1 MEDARVVLMP
11 VCMSHFTTADLSS
24 SIIGDDYFSVTVT
37 TAADIEIDLTILV
50 LKAGYTNQLT
60 TDTGRFWVY

>member
-1 MEDARVVLMP
+1 MKSYKIFKVFEAK
-11 VCMSHFTTADLSS
+11 
-24 SIIGDDYFSVTVT
+24 IGDDYFSVTVT

-50 LKAGYTNQLT
+50 LKAGYTNQLI